1 MIPQIL
7 DLLPVPGQMEIK
19 YFKIFIFLKSLRK
32 VLMDKKEEGE
42 KGKIKINNKK

>member
-32 VLMDKKEEGE
+32 VLMDKKEGE
-42 KGKIKINNKK
+42 KGKIKIKNKK